1 MTDIERRALLG
12 DRKAQEECTR
22 RGIVLVC
29 PFCGSKAE
37 RGANKRD
44 SRKRYGVY
52 HTIATVQCTACTA
65 KVTMAGVY
73 VETAYKYAEGR
84 WNTRPAPTVGHCGE
98 CAHAKP
104 FDSQYRLCDVHD
116 SYMTPDGFCSEF
128 KPKEGKENG

>member
-65 KVTMAGVY
+65 KVTMAGFY

-84 WNTRPAPTVGHCGE
+84 WNTRPAPPVGRCRE
-98 CAHAKP
+98 C
-104 FDSQYRLCDVHD
+104 DSISFSSIDLGLKTKQPAEPAAEAGPPQNR
-116 SYMTPDGFCSEF
+116 GRAQ
-128 KPKEGKENG
+128 